1 MSVNSG
7 VEKDGLGQQQNGS
20 DLSEKMVYYFGSD
33 GTEGKGDM
41 RDTLGGKGAALAEM
55 CLTGIPVPPGFTIST
70 QVCNL
75 FYSMGGKLPES
86 YDGQQ
91 VESLRKLEEAQG
103 KKLGDPNDPLLVSV
117 RSGAKFSMP
126 GMMDT
131 ILNLG
136 INDESVKGLAAKT
149 GNNRFAFD
157 SYRRFLQMFGDVVL
171 GIPKD
176 TFEKRL
182 TAMKQAKGVEVD
194 LDLDENDL
202 ISLVAEYKGIIED
215 LSGNPFPQ
223 DPLTQLNMARN
234 AVFQSWYN
242 DRAVFYR
249 KQNNIPDDLGT
260 AVNVQA
266 MVFGNMG
273 DNCATGVGFTRNPAT
288 GEKEFY
294 GEYLRNA
301 QGEDVV
307 AGTRTPRPILELEA
321 DMPKVYGELREITN
335 RLELHYRDIQ
345 DFEFTVQDGTLF
357 MLQTR
362 SGKRTAQAA
371 VKIAVDMVAEGLI
384 TKEEALLRVDPTSL
398 DQLLH
403 PRIDESASYKVLAR
417 GLAAS
422 PGAAVGRIAFDP
434 DDAVTMALEL
444 EDDGLEKKV
453 VLVRRETSPDDIHG
467 MSSAI
472 GILTATGGMT
482 SHAAVVARGMGK
494 SCVAGCSAAVI
505 HEEENTLKI
514 GDVTLGKGDFISLNG
529 STGDVI
535 AGKVATIE
543 PEVADEFRVFMEW
556 ADKERRL
563 GVRTNADTPDQAEM
577 ARRFGAEGIGLCR
590 TEHMFFAEDRLPYV
604 QQMIIYAP
612 IVKKLNA
619 ELSRKKIERESAVG
633 EYLAAL
639 NTEIEKLEKNIVGPQ
654 AKYQEALDIIL
665 PFQREDFYGIL
676 KAMKDLPVTIRTL
689 DPPLHEFLPKRE
701 ELMVEIALM
710 KERKAPQA
718 DIDEKTELLG
728 RVEDLSEVNPM
739 LGHRGCR
746 LGIAYPEIT
755 IMQAR
760 AIIEAAVQLAKEKI
774 KVYPEIM
781 IPLVGSATELA
792 HQRNAVER
800 IARQIVDESGVKVD
814 YLIGTMIEVPR
825 AALTADQVAAHADFF
840 SFGTNDLTQMTFGFS
855 RDDAG
860 KFLPEYV
867 DEKILP
873 HDPFVSLDRTGVGQ
887 LVKMAVEK
895 GRGVKEGLKTGICGE
910 HGGDPYSVEF
920 CHRVGLNYVSCSPF
934 RVPIA
939 RLAAAQAVI
948 NEKAEGGAGFRGQL

>member
-1 MSVNSG
+1 MFVNSR
-7 VEKDGLGQQQNGS
+7 VEKDGMDQQQHGS
-20 DLSEKMVYYFGSD
+20 DLSEKMVYYFGHE

-41 RDTLGGKGAALAEM
+41 RDLLGGKGAALAEM

-75 FYSMGGKLPES
+75 FYTMGGKLPDNYEN
-86 YDGQQ
+86 QQ
-91 VESLRKLEEAQG
+91 VAALRKLETTQG

-171 GIPKD
+171 GIPKE

-182 TAMKQAKGVEVD
+182 SVMKKDKGAEVD
-194 LDLDENDL
+194 LDLDEHDL
-202 ISLVAEYKGIIED
+202 EKLVVEYKGLIED

-223 DPLTQLNMARN
+223 DPLTQLSMARN
-234 AVFQSWYN
+234 AVFKSWYN

-273 DNCATGVGFTRNPAT
+273 DNCATGVGFTRNPAN

-307 AGTRTPRPILELEA
+307 AGIRTPRPILELEG
-321 DMPKVYGELREITN
+321 DMPKVYKELRDITN

-345 DFEFTVQDGTLF
+345 DFEFTVQDGRLF

-371 VKIAVDMVAEGLI
+371 VKIAVDMTNEGLI
-384 TKEEALLRVDPTSL
+384 TSEEALLRVDPTSL

-403 PRIDESASYKVLAR
+403 PRIDSSASYKVLAR

-422 PGAAVGRIAFDP
+422 PGAAVGVIAFDP
-434 DDAVTMALEL
+434 DDAVTMAKEL
-444 EDDGLEKKV
+444 DENGELKKV
-453 VLVRRETSPDDIHG
+453 ILVRRETSPDDIHG
-467 MSSAI
+467 MSSSV

-494 SCVAGCSAAVI
+494 CCVAGCSSAVI
-505 HEEENTLKI
+505 HEKDNTLKF
-514 GDVTLGKGDFISLNG
+514 GDLVLGKGDFISLNG

-556 ADKERRL
+556 ADQLRRL
-563 GVRTNADTPDQAEM
+563 GVRTNADTPEQAEL

-590 TEHMFFAEDRLPYV
+590 TEHMFFAEERLPFV

-619 ELSRKKIERESAVG
+619 ELSRKKVERESAVG
-633 EYLAAL
+633 EYLSAL
-639 NTEIEKLEKNIVGPQ
+639 NDEIAKLEKKIGEPG
-654 AKYQEALDIIL
+654 AKYQEALDHIL

-676 KAMKDLPVTIRTL
+676 KAMQDLPVTIRTL

-710 KERKAPQA
+710 KEREAPKAA
-718 DIDEKTELLG
+718 IAEKLELLG

-760 AIIEAAVQLAKEKI
+760 AIIEAAIQLAKEKI

-800 IARQIVDESGVKVD
+800 TIRQVIDEAGVEVD
-814 YLIGTMIEVPR
+814 YKIGTMIEVPR

-867 DEKILP
+867 DTGILP
-873 HDPFVSLDRTGVGQ
+873 RDPFVSLDRTGVGQ
-887 LVKMAVEK
+887 LVQMAVEK
-895 GRGVKEGLKTGICGE
+895 GRSVKKGLKTGICGE

-920 CHRVGLNYVSCSPF
+920 CHSVGLNYVSCSPF

-948 NEKAEGGAGFRGQL
+948 NEKAAGGAGFRGQL